1 MRSRRGVASNPMTTT
16 PHLPRMPFTDSNI
29 LAIFADKKRQT
40 RRIPCAANSIGWKH
54 GLDLSMAV
62 ISNHDHGCCLVSGGV
77 ILRPK
82 LKPGDR
88 VAATEAFQWAASMGV
103 CNKADDYLI
112 YRATDP
118 DWSTTEGWKWRPPMF
133 MKADYSRLTLEITE
147 VRAQKIQ
154 EISHMDSM
162 VEGCSGRIGFSV
174 LWDSINKTRSSW
186 ESNGPVWA
194 YTFRRVK

>member
-1 MRSRRGVASNPMTTT
+1 MKLS
-16 PHLPRMPFTDSNI
+16 RMPFADSNI

-118 DWSTTEGWKWRPPMF
+118 DWSTTEGWKWIPPMF

-147 VRAQKIQ
+147 VRAQLIGD
-154 EISHMDSM
+154 IS
-162 VEGCSGRIGFSV
+162 EGDAMAEGVHPNDFRLKDNFNPYRHEFRE
-174 LWDSINKTRSSW
+174 LWNSINFRRSPF
-186 ESNGPVWA
+186 EANGPVWA